1 MDDGVAVLALAGGGD
16 AAAELVGDELHTVAD
31 GEDGEAGVEDVG
43 GGEGGAFVVDGGGA
57 AGEDEA
63 AGVKLLDLL
72 PGGVEG
78 DELAVDVTVTDS
90 ARDQHAILRAEI
102 EDDDRFRLGRGW
114 WFALAGL
121 LTFALAGDLQVG
133 GDLQVVGGGYPP
145 IGGQVTLI
153 GIGGGFGIGHGAGC
167 PPFDRPARQ
176 KAGSFSDGSIRDDSG
191 SIVEGEAR
199 RWFSESVGG
208 SRLALWLGRKRIC
221 LPRFGQ
227 PGAWV

>member
-1 MDDGVAVLALAGGGD
+1 VGEGAEAGRQLDDTVAVGHPDGHGGGQIGEDVCGGVALVDDGVAVLALAGGGD

-31 GEDGEAGVEDVG
+31 AEDGEAGVEDVG
-43 GGEGGAFVVDGGGA
+43 GGQGGAFVVDGGGA

-90 ARDQHAILRAEI
+90 ACDQHAILRAEI

-133 GDLQVVGGGYPP
+133 GDLQVVGGRYPP
-145 IGGQVTLI
+145 IGGRATMS
-153 GIGGGFGIGHGAGC
+153 GIGGGFGFGHGAGC
-167 PPFDRPARQ
+167 PPFAW
-176 KAGSFSDGSIRDDSG
+176 G
-191 SIVEGEAR
+191 
-199 RWFSESVGG
+199 
-208 SRLALWLGRKRIC
+208 RL
-221 LPRFGQ
+221 F
-227 PGAWV
+227 